1 MTAEI
6 EGPFAPG
13 GGIGADEPSVSLADH
28 LDVSAPRCVWD
39 LSRLRTDSSD
49 DQVAIK
55 QWGHGL
61 FAFYSVT
68 TLLLCGLA
76 TIGNRSEM
84 NVGAAAPSNSI
95 IASID
100 SK

>member
-6 EGPFAPG
+6 EGPFASG

-28 LDVSAPRCVWD
+28 LDVSAPRSVWD

-49 DQVAIK
+49 DQAIR

-61 FAFYSVT
+61 FAFYSVA

>member
-6 EGPFAPG
+6 EGPFASG

-49 DQVAIK
+49 DQVAIR

-61 FAFYSVT
+61 FALRRCYFVDLPLS
-68 TLLLCGLA
+68 G
-76 TIGNRSEM
+76 
-84 NVGAAAPSNSI
+84 
-95 IASID
+95 IARR
-100 SK
+100 